1 MVLTLL
7 FFSSLPRARQKKIKI
22 KAELSDCPWG
32 KKKKKVK
39 QTVKDFCEGENQWV
53 LLLKLL
59 VAIEDTQNTQK
70 IISLYILYLL
80 SDRYNIQLNVDFKH
94 DPEE

>member
-59 VAIEDTQNTQK
+59 VAIEDTQK
-70 IISLYILYLL
+70 IISLYVFYLL
-80 SDRYNIQLNVDFKH
+80 SDRYNIN
-94 DPEE
+94 